1 MFLILVLPLVKPRT
15 IARWV
20 MGLYRKATSD
30 KTRPVMIVLLE
41 AIYLTE
47 RTFWKRLMCRAVL
60 EVKGGLPIWLKEVR
74 PHHLH
79 LPAMKCPG

>member
-1 MFLILVLPLVKPRT
+1 
-15 IARWV
+15 
-20 MGLYRKATSD
+20 
-30 KTRPVMIVLLE
+30 MIVLLE